1 MRPSRLSPLILV
13 VLCALAAL
21 VPAAASAAVHVKSL
35 GTFGEFGKGAGQL
48 REPGGGEY
56 AGDGDYYVVDKGNDR
71 IDVFGPGGKFK
82 FTFGKG
88 VNGEDQ
94 SDLCKA
100 GEECV
105 PGVPGSKAGYLKS
118 PEDLALADGK
128 VYVTDSGNDRVAVFS
143 EAGKFLFVFGGDV
156 GADGKDICDQDPCR
170 AGKSGSALGQMKGP
184 SGIIAAKLGGG
195 SKPEIVVADT
205 GNDRLD
211 VYHASGEVFYVS
223 GLGVAGGPNFEPC
236 FKGVCKAGI
245 GGPQAGSLDG
255 PTALG
260 FGLFTGDI
268 YVASPVN
275 NRVDLVYFGTQYAW
289 SFGAGVGGEEV
300 GVCNM
305 ETGCRKGASNFEAGS
320 LPDATGIVATEH
332 RELYVSDG
340 QANRVSKFDANGNF
354 IRAWGWGVKDG
365 SPKLQICAATCRKGA
380 QGTEAGAI
388 NAPTSLSFGANG
400 SLVLTETQGKL
411 GPDLSRVQTMEETP
425 GATTPKAGGATAG
438 SLFSL
443 PF

>member
-1 MRPSRLSPLILV
+1 MRSTRLSLV
-13 VLCALAAL
+13 VLAAL
-21 VPAAASAAVHVKSL
+21 CVLIAVPAAASAAVHVKSL

-71 IDVFGPGGKFK
+71 IDVFGPNGKFK

-105 PGVPGSKAGYLKS
+105 PGVPGSKAGYLKD
-118 PEDLALADGK
+118 PEDLALAEGK
-128 VYVTDSGNDRVAVFS
+128 VYVTDTGNDRVEVWS

-156 GADGKDICDQDPCR
+156 GEDGKDVCDKDPCR
-170 AGKSGSALGQMKGP
+170 AGKPGSDLGEMKGP
-184 SGIIAAKLGGG
+184 SGIVAAKIANGHN
-195 SKPEIVVADT
+195 PELAIADT
-205 GNDRLD
+205 GNNRLEI
-211 VYHASGEVFYVS
+211 YETSGRAIFVS
-223 GLGVAGGPNFEPC
+223 GLGVGGGSNFEGC
-236 FKGVCKAGI
+236 WKACKAGI
-245 GGPQAGSLDG
+245 GSPQAGSLDG
-255 PTALG
+255 PTSLG
-260 FGLFTGDI
+260 WGLSTGDL
-268 YVASPVN
+268 YVSSPVN
-275 NRVDLVYFGTQYAW
+275 NRVDLVYFGTEYAW

-305 ETGCRKGASNFEAGS
+305 QTGCQKGASNFEAGS
-320 LPDATGIVATEH
+320 LPDATGIVATMN

-340 QANRVSKFDANGNF
+340 QGNRVSKFDANGNF
-354 IRAWGWGVKDG
+354 IRAWGMGVKDG

-380 QGTEAGAI
+380 QGTAAGAI
-388 NAPTSLSFGANG
+388 NAPTSLTIGPNN

-411 GPDLSRVQTMEETP
+411 GSDLSRVQVLQETS
-425 GATTPKAGGATAG
+425 GAGSPKAAAKE
-438 SLFSL
+438 
-443 PF
+443 P

>member
-1 MRPSRLSPLILV
+1 MRSSRLSLLV
-13 VLCALAAL
+13 LAAVCALAAL
-21 VPAAASAAVHVKSL
+21 LPAAASAAVHVKSL

-71 IDVFGPGGKFK
+71 IDVFGPDGKFK

-105 PGVPGSKAGYLKS
+105 PGVAGSKAGYLQA
-118 PEDLALADGK
+118 PEDLALAAGK
-128 VYVTDSGNDRVAVFS
+128 VYVTDPGNDRVAVFS

-156 GADGKDICDQDPCR
+156 GEDGKGVCENDPCR
-170 AGKSGSALGQMKGP
+170 AGKSGPALGELKEP
-184 SGIIAAKLGGG
+184 SGIVAAPITGGRG
-195 SKPEIVVADT
+195 PEELVVADT
-205 GNDRLD
+205 GNNRLV
-211 VYHASGEVFYVS
+211 VYEISGRASFAS
-223 GLGVAGGPNFEPC
+223 GLGVGGGPNFEAC
-236 FKGVCKAGI
+236 WKACGAGI
-245 GGPQAGSLDG
+245 GSPQAGSLDG
-255 PTALG
+255 PTSLTWG
-260 FGLFTGDI
+260 RFTGDL

-289 SFGAGVGGEEV
+289 SFGAGVGGEEI

-305 ETGCRKGASNFEAGS
+305 QTGCQKGASNFEAGS
-320 LPDATGIVATEH
+320 LPDPTGIVSTQNKEI
-332 RELYVSDG
+332 YVADG
-340 QANRVSKFDANGNF
+340 QANRVSKFDPNGNF
-354 IRAWGWGVKDG
+354 IRAWGMGVKDG

-380 QGTEAGAI
+380 QGTAAGAI
-388 NAPTSLSFGANG
+388 NAPTSLTIGPNG

-425 GATTPKAGGATAG
+425 GTKSPGAK
-438 SLFSL
+438 
-443 PF
+443 